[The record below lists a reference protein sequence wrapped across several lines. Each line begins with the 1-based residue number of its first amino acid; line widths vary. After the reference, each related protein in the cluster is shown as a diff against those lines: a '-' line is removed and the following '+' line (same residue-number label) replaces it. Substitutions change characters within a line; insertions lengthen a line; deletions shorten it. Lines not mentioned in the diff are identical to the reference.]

1 MEETYMVND
10 LVGNTAIVLQ
20 DVKVLRTRDLG
31 DFLCDGLFRAYM
43 LVSSTCI

>member
-10 LVGNTAIVLQ
+10 LVGNTAVVLQ
-20 DVKVLRTRDLG
+20 DIKVLRTRDLG
-31 DFLCDGLFRAYM
+31 DFLCNGLFRAYV